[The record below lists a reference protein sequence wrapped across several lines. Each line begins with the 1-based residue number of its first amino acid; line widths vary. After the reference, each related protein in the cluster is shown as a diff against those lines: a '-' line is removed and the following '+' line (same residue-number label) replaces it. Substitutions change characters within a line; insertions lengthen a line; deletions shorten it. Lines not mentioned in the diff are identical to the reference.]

1 MSDMLIRNIFNIAK
15 NAESEIKKVKA
26 EEVSDGIKSDLIIS
40 VQSMAYTKIKS
51 ELKKYKKQIKS
62 K

>member
-1 MSDMLIRNIFNIAK
+1 MSDTLIRNIFNIVK
-15 NAESEIKKVKA
+15 NAEAEIKKVKA

>member
-1 MSDMLIRNIFNIAK
+1 MSDTLIRNIFNIVK
-15 NAESEIKKVKA
+15 NAEFEIKKVKA

>member
-1 MSDMLIRNIFNIAK
+1 MSDTLIRNIFNIVK
-15 NAESEIKKVKA
+15 NAEAEIKKVKA

-51 ELKKYKKQIKS
+51 ELKKYKKQQTK
-62 K
+62 

>member
-1 MSDMLIRNIFNIAK
+1 MSDTLIRNIFNIVK
-15 NAESEIKKVKA
+15 NAEAEIKKVKA

-51 ELKKYKKQIKS
+51 ELKKYKKQKS

>member
-1 MSDMLIRNIFNIAK
+1 MSDTLIRNIFNIVK
-15 NAESEIKKVKA
+15 NAEAEIKKVKA

-51 ELKKYKKQIKS
+51 ELKKYKKQNS